1 MQEMF
6 RKPVNKV
13 RLPKEMKF
21 HCLRRSFAIDVL
33 QKGTDIYSVSRIVD
47 HFTSVVSAKFY
58 EHSTAL
64 NYREVTDLL

>member
-1 MQEMF
+1 MF
-6 RKPVNKV
+6 RKPVNEV
-13 RLPKEMKF
+13 RLPKEMEF

-33 QKGTDIYSVSRIVD
+33 QKGTGTYSVNRIVD
-47 HFTSVVSAKFY
+47 HFTSVMAAEFY